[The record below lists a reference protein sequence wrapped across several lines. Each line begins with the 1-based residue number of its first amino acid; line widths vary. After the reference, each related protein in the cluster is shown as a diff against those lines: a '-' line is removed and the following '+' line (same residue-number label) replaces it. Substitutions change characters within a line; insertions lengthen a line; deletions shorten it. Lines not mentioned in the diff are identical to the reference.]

1 MSDGAKELILFLFK
15 IDIEEALFI
24 SIPEEVTEFVDE
36 GPDFQGNLNFL
47 LIFHSFLLSLL
58 PFEVLNR
65 LRFGVGFSRRIG

>member
-36 GPDFQGNLNFL
+36 GPDFQGNLKST
-47 LIFHSFLLSLL
+47 I
-58 PFEVLNR
+58 LNIMQR
-65 LRFGVGFSRRIG
+65 VAIIRNRISQRSAYPATIQSTG